1 MPNTLKDVTEFA
13 LSRANEDRVAASVI
27 LLTLAVAGAQHRVD
41 LGSSHE
47 RIVLVVPMLGTGTW
61 ADPKRPM
68 FAPVASQIGRDK
80 SGILAYYHEPSD
92 DGKSAIVVLVAQDR
106 SAFKTILSSAK
117 ANPSIQVFD
126 RTAISPQATPPGLQG
141 GPGTLPTSAS
151 SVLATTNAFDGG
163 YSRSNWVKVL
173 AELPFPSQVSLPSA
187 YADADSAVA
196 PEQDT

>member
-1 MPNTLKDVTEFA
+1 MFNVQRLC
-13 LSRANEDRVAASVI
+13 VI

-47 RIVLVVPMLGTGTW
+47 RIVLVVPMVGTGTW

-92 DGKSAIVVLVAQDR
+92 DGKLAIVVLVAQDR
-106 SAFKTILSSAK
+106 SAFKTILASAK

-126 RTAISPQATPPGLQG
+126 RKTITPAAAAPGL
-141 GPGTLPTSAS
+141 PASAGTLQA
-151 SVLATTNAFDGG
+151 ATNALTAVRKDFDWK
-163 YSRSNWVKVL
+163 R
-173 AELPFPSQVSLPSA
+173 F
-187 YADADSAVA
+187 AVRV
-196 PEQDT
+196 P